1 MSNLIFGGLI
11 VFVIIVVAIIAF
23 SIPPC
28 QHKAALNGWWVPEQE
43 FLSLSDFTHVSL
55 YINEKKGYLT
65 VMTGEDRYLI
75 DSEIEIS
82 AETYNP
88 AVVCAWLCP
97 NMKPAEFAICIKG
110 AAPVIPDD
118 RSIRARLSIAD
129 GSLTLFSGE
138 DIYLVLYRDN
148 LASSEAKMLNAAAAK

>member
-1 MSNLIFGGLI
+1 MNNLIFGGVI
-11 VFVIIVVAIIAF
+11 VFAIIVISIVAF
-23 SIPPC
+23 YIPPC

-55 YINEKKGYLT
+55 YIDGKKGYLT
-65 VMTGEDRYLI
+65 VMTGNDRYLV

-88 AVVCAWLCP
+88 SVVNAWLCP
-97 NMKPAEFAICIKG
+97 DMKPAEFSMCIKG
-110 AAPVIPDD
+110 AAPVIPDNV
-118 RSIRARLSIAD
+118 RIRARLSIAD
-129 GSLTLFSGE
+129 GSLMLFSGD

-148 LASSEAKMLNAAAAK
+148 LASSEAKIINSGK